1 MVRKRLL
8 QKRSQ
13 PRRIRGWHL
22 AQRIKDGD
30 RLMDTSRRNASLL
43 GDSSQAGGAAQT
55 DTALHDDTVRADD
68 SSAGSDAMSGIGCGP
83 YAVPRQWVDD
93 EHRVDGHRV
102 DGHRGA
108 QSPAGPGHEPP
119 GFTPQRMHEF
129 RELFTDIRS
138 ESGMEHAVEY
148 CFESF
153 IDDWLAWIGPDPCNA
168 EGLSCSSAL
177 QRGGGVAEYRDT
189 GDWLAYLAVG
199 MAEVLSIRDVLILSL
214 LTGVSTSAAMS
225 ERQNV
230 TVEQLKDMAC
240 RPYHRKNA
248 ALMTG
253 QLQRA
258 FRLTPCACAL
268 RRCRNGISALSA
280 MCASVPEEYRVQ
292 ALAVI
297 AYINW
302 WLGDASAEAYARQA
316 LSLDVSCR
324 LASIVICALEH
335 NIHPNG
341 AGKQSFRE

>member
-13 PRRIRGWHL
+13 PRRIREWHL

-30 RLMDTSRRNASLL
+30 RLMGTSRRNASLI
-43 GDSSQAGGAAQT
+43 GESSQVGDAAQT
-55 DTALHDDTVRADD
+55 DTALHDDTVRTDD
-68 SSAGSDAMSGIGCGP
+68 SSAGNDAVSGTGCGP
-83 YAVPRQWVDD
+83 YAVPRQWVD

-102 DGHRGA
+102 E
-108 QSPAGPGHEPP
+108 QFPAGPGHEPP

-153 IDDWLAWIGPDPCNA
+153 IDDWLAWIGPEPCNA
-168 EGLSCSSAL
+168 ERSSCSSTL

-240 RPYHRKNA
+240 RPHHRKNA